1 MVEFTDEAIVVP
13 QPGRVQGALAFESGG
28 RTVSAPNRASPET
41 IAVWGPGGSPGRSTV
56 AINLADSITRL
67 GYSVLLVDADL
78 FNPSLSLMLG
88 APMQGH
94 TLSTLFAELSRNPN
108 AQLKDFVAETNV
120 KGLSI
125 LPGVSSLARA
135 SEIRI
140 ELFSSFLSAAA
151 AYDYLVFDVA
161 GDLSQPGSAATPER
175 LTRFLVRESHRM
187 IAVGEA
193 NILGIDRLAKQA
205 VDLRKLRHDRP
216 FRFLLNRVESKRR
229 STVDAAELFERLTK
243 EKVSA
248 TLPLDRKTLGAAL
261 ERGCPASTIRQRGE
275 FSKAMLTFATT
286 LVTP

>member
-1 MVEFTDEAIVVP
+1 
-13 QPGRVQGALAFESGG
+13 
-28 RTVSAPNRASPET
+28 
-41 IAVWGPGGSPGRSTV
+41 V

-67 GYSVLLVDADL
+67 GHSVLLVDADL

-94 TLSTLFAELSRNPN
+94 TMSTLFAELRRNPVT
-108 AQLKDFVAETNV
+108 QLNDFVAETGV
-120 KGLSI
+120 KGLSL

-140 ELFSSFLSAAA
+140 ELFTTFLIAAA
-151 AYDYLVFDVA
+151 AYDYVVFDVA
-161 GDLSQPGSAATPER
+161 GDLSQTGSAAIPER
-175 LTRFLVRESHRM
+175 LTRFLVRESHRL

-205 VDLRKLRHDRP
+205 IDLRKLRPDRP
-216 FRFLLNRVESKRR
+216 LQFVLNRVESKRR

-248 TLPLDRKTLGAAL
+248 TFPLDRRTLSAAL

-275 FSKAMLTFATT
+275 FSKAMRAFATT